1 MSDYYNNDN
10 TSGNYGSYDY
20 GNEKSFQRDLNEMR
34 RLAELLDEAI
44 KIPVVNYRVGLDALL
59 GLVPVIGDF
68 SGFAISSYIIFKAH
82 NMGVPREKV
91 SRMVF
96 NSLVDVLVGSIP
108 LVGDIFDLFW
118 KSNKRNLRIVER
130 HFASYSAT

>member
-1 MSDYYNNDN
+1 MSDNNYG
-10 TSGNYGSYDY
+10 GNYGSYNY
-20 GNEKSFQRDLNEMR
+20 GNDKSLERDLNEMR
-34 RLAELLDEAI
+34 RLSTLLDEAV
-44 KIPVVNYRVGLDALL
+44 KIPVINYRVGLDALL

-96 NSLVDVLVGSIP
+96 NSLVDVFVGSIP
-108 LVGDIFDLFW
+108 LVGDIFDVFW
-118 KSNKRNLRIVER
+118 KSNKRNMKIVER

>member
-1 MSDYYNNDN
+1 MSDYYNDDSY
-10 TSGNYGSYDY
+10 SGSYGSYDY
-20 GNEKSFQRDLNEMR
+20 GNEKSFQRDLNEIR

-44 KIPVVNYRVGLDALL
+44 KIPVINYRIGLDGLL
-59 GLVPVIGDF
+59 GLVPVLGDF

-108 LVGDIFDLFW
+108 FVGDIFDFFW

>member
-1 MSDYYNNDN
+1 MSDNNYG
-10 TSGNYGSYDY
+10 GNYGSYDY
-20 GNEKSFQRDLNEMR
+20 GNDKSLERDLNEMR
-34 RLAELLDEAI
+34 RLSTLLDEAV
-44 KIPVVNYRVGLDALL
+44 KIPVINYRVGLDALL

-96 NSLVDVLVGSIP
+96 NSLVDVFVGSIP
-108 LVGDIFDLFW
+108 LVGDIFDVFW
-118 KSNKRNLRIVER
+118 KSNKRNMKIVER

>member
-1 MSDYYNNDN
+1 MSDYYSDN
-10 TSGNYGSYDY
+10 TTGNYGSYDY
-20 GNEKSFQRDLNEMR
+20 GNNKSLERDLNEMR
-34 RLAELLDEAI
+34 RLSTLLDEAV
-44 KIPVVNYRVGLDALL
+44 KIPVIGYRVGLDALL

-96 NSLVDVLVGSIP
+96 NSLVDVFVGSIP
-108 LVGDIFDLFW
+108 LVGDIFDVFW
-118 KSNKRNLRIVER
+118 KSNKRNMRIVER

>member
-1 MSDYYNNDN
+1 MSDH
-10 TSGNYGSYDY
+10 YGSYSY
-20 GNEKSFQRDLNEMR
+20 GNTKSFERDLSEVR
-34 RLAELLDEAI
+34 RLAHLLDEAV
-44 KIPVVNYRVGLDALL
+44 KIPIINYRVGLDGLL
-59 GLVPVIGDF
+59 GIIPVIGDF

-96 NSLVDVLVGSIP
+96 NSLVDVFVGSIP
-108 LVGDIFDLFW
+108 LVGDIFDVFW
-118 KSNKRNLRIVER
+118 KSNKRNMRIVER

>member
-1 MSDYYNNDN
+1 MSDYYDDDF
-10 TSGNYGSYDY
+10 SASYGGYDY
-20 GNEKSFQRDLNEMR
+20 GRSKSFQRDLNELR
-34 RLAELLDEAI
+34 RLAELLDEAV
-44 KIPVVNYRVGLDALL
+44 KIPVIGYRVGLDALL

-96 NSLVDVLVGSIP
+96 NSLVDVFVGSIP
-108 LVGDIFDLFW
+108 VVGDLFDVFW
-118 KSNKRNLRIVER
+118 KSNKRNMKIVER

>member
-1 MSDYYNNDN
+1 MSDHYGGY
-10 TSGNYGSYDY
+10 NYG
-20 GNEKSFQRDLNEMR
+20 NTKSFERDMSEVR
-34 RLAELLDEAI
+34 RLAHLLDEAV
-44 KIPVVNYRVGLDALL
+44 KIPIINYRVGLDGLL
-59 GLVPVIGDF
+59 GIVPVIGDF

-96 NSLVDVLVGSIP
+96 NSVVDVLVGSIP
-108 LVGDIFDLFW
+108 LIGDVFDLFW

>member
-1 MSDYYNNDN
+1 MSDYYNDDN
-10 TSGNYGSYDY
+10 YSGNYGSYDY
-20 GNEKSFQRDLNEMR
+20 GNEKSFQRDLNEIR
-34 RLAELLDEAI
+34 RLANLLDEAI
-44 KIPVVNYRVGLDALL
+44 TIPVINYRIGLDGLL
-59 GLVPVIGDF
+59 GLVPVLGDF

-108 LVGDIFDLFW
+108 LVGDIFDFFW